1 MNIYIFN
8 IFIYIYC
15 LPCFAYSSYFSVA
28 SAICFI
34 MFISFVNL
42 TNYFSLYKFLITSNT
57 ESSCVDFINNV
68 VGSKISKKIMLM
80 NQEYSLINFL
90 QDNLTHSGL
99 PGVPICNRIYLY
111 FNNSS
116 IDLHQY

>member
-1 MNIYIFN
+1 
-8 IFIYIYC
+8 
-15 LPCFAYSSYFSVA
+15 
-28 SAICFI
+28 
-34 MFISFVNL
+34 
-42 TNYFSLYKFLITSNT
+42 
-57 ESSCVDFINNV
+57 
-68 VGSKISKKIMLM
+68 M

-116 IDLHQY
+116 IYLPVLGKYRSTSMNLYIRKAVKSKISGICIITSGIHILTDYGGVQCNIEYTDF